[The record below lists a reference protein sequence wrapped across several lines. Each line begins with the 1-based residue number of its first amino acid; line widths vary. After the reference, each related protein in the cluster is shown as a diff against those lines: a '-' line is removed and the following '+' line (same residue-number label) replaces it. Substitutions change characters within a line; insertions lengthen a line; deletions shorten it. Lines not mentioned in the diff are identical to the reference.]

1 MGKLR
6 QTLQKCL
13 LIFLQKMVFATKNT
27 IFAKILSGDFM
38 NFLSTKLENVFFR
51 ILTAEKISPTPHCKN
66 LVFADYNIE
75 K

>member
-1 MGKLR
+1 
-6 QTLQKCL
+6 
-13 LIFLQKMVFATKNT
+13 MVFATKNT